1 MDVLLVRGS
10 WLLHALM
17 CCHIL
22 SDNKCIDQNAIV
34 DILKVNQT
42 DCIPDNDRVN
52 NLGNV
57 GPDDHILIVAE
68 EGHDG

>member
-1 MDVLLVRGS
+1 M
-10 WLLHALM
+10 
-17 CCHIL
+17 
-22 SDNKCIDQNAIV
+22 